1 MVTNFEKVLVT
12 GSLLKDKALEL
23 ANELNMGGFQA
34 SEGGLKMKKKKTTVF
49 RFGNFHLIFTIA
61 C

>member
-1 MVTNFEKVLVT
+1 MVTNFEKVLAT

-34 SEGGLKMKKKKTTVF
+34 SEGWLKMKKKK
-49 RFGNFHLIFTIA
+49 NNCI
-61 C
+61 

>member
-1 MVTNFEKVLVT
+1 MVTDFEKVLVT

-34 SEGGLKMKKKKTTVF
+34 SEGGLKMKKKNQLYLDFV
-49 RFGNFHLIFTIA
+49 IFILSLL
-61 C
+61 